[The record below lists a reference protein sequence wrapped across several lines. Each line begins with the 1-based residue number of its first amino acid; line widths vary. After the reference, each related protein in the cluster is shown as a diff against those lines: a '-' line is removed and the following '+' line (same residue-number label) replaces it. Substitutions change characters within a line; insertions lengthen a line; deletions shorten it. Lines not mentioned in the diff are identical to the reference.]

1 MTIDINEV
9 YRYLGYLNNS
19 QMQPDSA
26 TDRMIS
32 EISRE
37 IMAECH
43 PKYTSREFTI
53 AELEDTSSSPVSLN
67 TSTPAQ
73 GVTFGTDSVT
83 DPLGCGEVTFNSR
96 SLAKHLKDCDRLILF
111 AATLGPEIDRIIR
124 KYEVLS
130 LAKASIAQ
138 AIGTAAIEA
147 FADTRCAILRRNYGQ
162 IKSRFSPGYGDFSL
176 TYQLDF
182 DRILN
187 MRNTLG
193 ITLNDALLMTP
204 SKSITAVIGIPKS
217 GDSLNDWR
225 QNEH

>member
-1 MTIDINEV
+1 M
-9 YRYLGYLNNS
+9 S
-19 QMQPDSA
+19 PHK
-26 TDRMIS
+26 TDVNQFG
-32 EISRE
+32 
-37 IMAECH
+37 
-43 PKYTSREFTI
+43 REF
-53 AELEDTSSSPVSLN
+53 N
-67 TSTPAQ
+67 
-73 GVTFGTDSVT
+73 G
-83 DPLGCGEVTFNSR
+83 
-96 SLAKHLKDCDRLILF
+96 
-111 AATLGPEIDRIIR
+111 
-124 KYEVLS
+124 YY
-130 LAKASIAQ
+130 Q
-138 AIGTAAIEA
+138 AIIIALDVENIMLVSNIIYRIEA

-162 IKSRFSPGYGDFSL
+162 IRSRFSPGYGDFSL